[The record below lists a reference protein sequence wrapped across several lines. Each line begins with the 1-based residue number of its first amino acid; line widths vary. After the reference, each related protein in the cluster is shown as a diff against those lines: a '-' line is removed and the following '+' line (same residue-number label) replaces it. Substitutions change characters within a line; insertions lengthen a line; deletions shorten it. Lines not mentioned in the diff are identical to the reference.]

1 MTKRTYGPY
10 SVDHFLHSISWKWL
24 TTEVLFHLPFKSV
37 THSSKGAVPTF
48 ARDSLWPRPHVSDMC
63 ARIRVFLNPPLFL
76 SGFKNFHVHTCPYS
90 NGICPSTRIRRKLA
104 HRIPNAPTITRNVID
119 WEKPL
124 HFEWKANARESGE
137 AVRGGGT
144 TSSRFLSLQ
153 LALATPFGAPRPLL
167 LSESLLARC
176 HGFHCSER
184 WLHQHHNGSLSSKRT
199 IPIPPNAFVK
209 S

>member
-48 ARDSLWPRPHVSDMC
+48 ARDSLWPRTHVSDMC

-76 SGFKNFHVHTCPYS
+76 SGFKNFHVHTYPYS

-104 HRIPNAPTITRNVID
+104 HRIPNAPTITKKCYWLRETSPFRV
-119 WEKPL
+119 ESKR
-124 HFEWKANARESGE
+124 ARERRSREGRRNDKLSLSFPATCSRDSFRCPSPVTSLGE
-137 AVRGGGT
+137 LARRM
-144 TSSRFLSLQ
+144 SRFSLFWEMV
-153 LALATPFGAPRPLL
+153 AST
-167 LSESLLARC
+167 S
-176 HGFHCSER
+176 
-184 WLHQHHNGSLSSKRT
+184 
-199 IPIPPNAFVK
+199 
-209 S
+209 